1 VKGSVF
7 LVVGLCLASI
17 WPCTAK
23 ESIVEEHVTFPV
35 GDITLEGLLWAP
47 PQTPTIGVV
56 LCHPHPLYGG
66 DMQNNIVSALAD
78 TFQQAGMATLRF
90 NFRGVGRSGGE
101 HGGGEAE
108 VEDVKAAVAYLLS
121 RQAVPTV
128 VVAGY
133 SFGSMVGLRA
143 GAADPRVHKLIG
155 VALPVGFGDPSFL
168 LNVTKPKLLI
178 SGDRDNYSPIPALQ
192 SLFAKLPDPKVL
204 VTVPGADH
212 FFWGQEEEVAKAAVE
227 FLKKN

>member
-1 VKGSVF
+1 
-7 LVVGLCLASI
+7 
-17 WPCTAK
+17 
-23 ESIVEEHVTFPV
+23 VEEHVMFPAD
-35 GDITLEGLLWAP
+35 GITLEGLLWSP
-47 PQTPTIGVV
+47 PQTATIGVV

-78 TFQQAGMATLRF
+78 TFQQAGIATLRF

-121 RQAVPTV
+121 RQAVSTV

-143 GAADPRVHKLIG
+143 GAADPHVHKLIG

-168 LNVTKPKLLI
+168 LSVTKPKLLI

-192 SLFAKLPDPKVL
+192 DLFAKLPEPKAL

-227 FLKKN
+227 FSQKD

>member
-1 VKGSVF
+1 
-7 LVVGLCLASI
+7 VGLCLVVP
-17 WPCTAK
+17 WPGAAK
-23 ESIVEEHVTFPV
+23 EGIVEEHVMFPV
-35 GDITLEGLLWAP
+35 DNITLEGLLGMSPQP
-47 PQTPTIGVV
+47 PAIGVV

-66 DMQNNIVSALAD
+66 EMHNNVVSALAD
-78 TFQQAGMATLRF
+78 ALQQAGMATLRF

-108 VEDVKAAVAYLLS
+108 VEDVKAAVSYLLS
-121 RQAVPTV
+121 RQGVPTV

-155 VALPVGFGDPSFL
+155 VALPTGVGDPSFL
-168 LNVTKPKLLI
+168 LTVSKPKLLI
-178 SGDRDNYSPIPALQ
+178 SGDRDNYSPIPSLQ
-192 SLFAKLPDPKVL
+192 SLFAKLPEPKAL
-204 VTVPGADH
+204 VTVQGADH

-227 FLKKN
+227 FLRKE